1 MSFVDLIAY
10 AHVVLVLDFT
20 PRWDNGV
27 RRVAGTLIVRRLI
40 NVEVLER
47 HNEVAGFIYAVI
59 GVVYAVLLGFAA
71 VTVWEGYDRAQ
82 AAVEREADD
91 LADLFR
97 DAQTFPR
104 DTRTEIENQI
114 RNYVGLV
121 VEKEWPA
128 MANAGQAQR
137 SGMRTSS
144 FGKATINFNRKAI
157 SNALGTRIR

>member
-1 MSFVDLIAY
+1 MFVS
-10 AHVVLVLDFT
+10 
-20 PRWDNGV
+20 
-27 RRVAGTLIVRRLI
+27 VAGTLMVRRLI

-71 VTVWEGYDRAQ
+71 VTVWEGYDKAQ

-104 DTRTEIENQI
+104 DTRTQIENQI

-128 MANAGQAQR
+128 MAERQ
-137 SGMRTSS
+137 SS
-144 FGKATINFNRKAI
+144 QEV
-157 SNALGTRIR
+157 